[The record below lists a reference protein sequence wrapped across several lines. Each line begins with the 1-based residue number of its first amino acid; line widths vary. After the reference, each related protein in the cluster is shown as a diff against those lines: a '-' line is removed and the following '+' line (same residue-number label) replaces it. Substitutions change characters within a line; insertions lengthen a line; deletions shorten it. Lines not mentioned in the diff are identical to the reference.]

1 MSRCWRA
8 GVREMDRI
16 GAPQNADLERATD
29 AAFGAVRWIEDFCK
43 IVNEKR
49 KRHNKEIQDRSR

>member
-1 MSRCWRA
+1 
-8 GVREMDRI
+8 MDRI